1 MQRATLSDGL
11 EVWCIQRP
19 EALVLDHHVR
29 GYLQHGV
36 EVRAGDVVLDVGANI
51 GLFGVRAV
59 RAFPDVKVYAFEP
72 VPDIFAVL
80 QANAEKYGPGRLIPL
95 NVGASTSRGE
105 ARFTYFPRS
114 PALSTSDP
122 GAWDEQP
129 DEFKEAVIGQTAAA
143 GEAIWYARLM
153 PRFLA
158 GFVARHL
165 RGGSKEVVAQLVTL
179 SEVIDE
185 HQIER
190 VDLLKV
196 DCEGAELAALQGLRA
211 EHWPRVRRVV
221 VEVHDRDGRF
231 DTVCAL
237 LRQHGFTKLVA
248 EKEAGFE
255 KTRLI
260 NVFATREEVP
270 A

>member
-1 MQRATLSDGL
+1 MIGAGGNQVHAID
-11 EVWCIQRP
+11 
-19 EALVLDHHVR
+19 LDP
-29 GYLQHGV
+29 Q
-36 EVRAGDVVLDVGANI
+36 
-51 GLFGVRAV
+51 
-59 RAFPDVKVYAFEP
+59 
-72 VPDIFAVL
+72 
-80 QANAEKYGPGRLIPL
+80 
-95 NVGASTSRGE
+95 
-105 ARFTYFPRS
+105 
-114 PALSTSDP
+114 
-122 GAWDEQP
+122 
-129 DEFKEAVIGQTAAA
+129 AVIGQTAAA

-185 HQIER
+185 HQIEH

-211 EHWPRVRRVV
+211 EHWPRIRRVV

-260 NVFATREEVP
+260 NVFATREGEVP

>member
-29 GYLQHGV
+29 GYLQHGI
-36 EVRAGDVVLDVGANI
+36 EVQAGDVVLDVGANI

-59 RAFPDVKVYAFEP
+59 RAHPDVKVYAFEP

-80 QANAEKYGPGRLIPL
+80 KANAEQHGPGRLIPL
-95 NVGASTSRGE
+95 NVGASDAPGE

-114 PALSTSDP
+114 PALSTADP
-122 GAWDEQP
+122 GVWDEQP
-129 DEFKEAVIGQTAAA
+129 GELAEAVIGQTQAA

-165 RGGSKEVVAQLVTL
+165 RGASKQVVARLVTL
-179 SEVIDE
+179 SDVIE
-185 HQIER
+185 QHQIER

-196 DCEGAELAALQGLRA
+196 DCEGAELVALQGLRA
-211 EHWPRVRRVV
+211 EHWPRIGRVV

-237 LRQHGFTKLVA
+237 LRQHGFDQLVA

-260 NVFATREEVP
+260 NVFATRSG
-270 A
+270 AL